1 MRLRPCVRFPAQARC
16 SFNVPSNTLIC
27 AREGSAV
34 SLISRCKRSSMYLAS
49 EFRLNLSP
57 SCAFSMSTTSSLRAL
72 LVEKLSLPEAATC
85 AAVFSSVAKCLR
97 LRPDLSLFPPLVS
110 VPEAHQ
116 LALCA
121 PSAFPH
127 AHFAL
132 AQLPRSLGSLS
143 SKSETS
149 DMYSSSLKSSVL
161 CRWSSRCIIWR
172 SHELGASQSAR
183 ASGLPMRSDIAH
195 SLD

>member
-1 MRLRPCVRFPAQARC
+1 MV
-16 SFNVPSNTLIC
+16 
-27 AREGSAV
+27 
-34 SLISRCKRSSMYLAS
+34 
-49 EFRLNLSP
+49 
-57 SCAFSMSTTSSLRAL
+57 TTSSLRAL

-85 AAVFSSVAKCLR
+85 AAVFSSVAKCFC

-110 VPEAHQ
+110 VPAAHQ

-149 DMYSSSLKSSVL
+149 DMYSSSRKSSFL
-161 CRWSSRCIIWR
+161 CRWSSRCITWR
-172 SHELGASQSAR
+172 SHEPGASNSTPAC
-183 ASGLPMRSDIAH
+183 GLPVAPIDGYWWVLGIGVLNPVGIGYCSFG
-195 SLD
+195 LGGYWVLEL